1 MEMASEN
8 DYLKLRKGISRYVEL
23 AEEEWEAFKS
33 IVSFHRF
40 AKGEFLV
47 KADDVCT
54 VAAFICQGVMRYYYL
69 KDGNEYIGHIAME
82 GEFISA
88 YSSFLT
94 ERPTRQLVD
103 TLEPTNFFS
112 FSRKDLFS
120 LYDKYK
126 NIERLGR
133 KIAEEIIVGS
143 QYRTAM
149 MLFNSA
155 EERYDWLVSA
165 RKELLNRI
173 PQYMLASYIG
183 IKPESLSRLRKK
195 RVSSS

>member
-1 MEMASEN
+1 MEKASEN
-8 DYLKLRKGISRYVEL
+8 DYLKLRKGISRYVDL
-23 AEEEWEAFKS
+23 LEEEWEAFKS
-33 IVSFHRF
+33 IVRFQRF
-40 AKGEFLV
+40 AKGDYLV
-47 KADDVCT
+47 KADEVCT
-54 VAAFICQGVMRYYYL
+54 VAAFICQGIMRYYYL

-94 ERPTRQLVD
+94 ERPTRQIVD
-103 TLEPTNFFS
+103 TLEPAAFFS
-112 FSRKDLFS
+112 FKRRDLYS

-126 NIERLGR
+126 NIERMGR

-165 RKELLNRI
+165 RSELLNRV

-195 RVSSS
+195 RASSA